1 MRGRG
6 EGRRERCV
14 LCGDGYRVSGKEGC
28 REGVRV
34 LCERACMREGVVW
47 ENRGETLYMHINVC
61 KCVSMPVCTCF
72 SLCRMLLF
80 CSTGF
85 DGLGIPL
92 SVRQKSL
99 T

>member
-1 MRGRG
+1 M
-6 EGRRERCV
+6 
-14 LCGDGYRVSGKEGC
+14 
-28 REGVRV
+28 
-34 LCERACMREGVVW
+34 W
-47 ENRGETLYMHINVC
+47 ENRGETLYVHINVC
-61 KCVSMPVCTCF
+61 KCVSMPACVCF